1 MHKTSAWDGDVFP
14 RSPCQKGQGV
24 DAVKSIWCPRGSATH
39 TAPEADLTVLS
50 TESEALTVC
59 MAAAKKSRAVE
70 TGRFHN

>member
-1 MHKTSAWDGDVFP
+1 M
-14 RSPCQKGQGV
+14 

-50 TESEALTVC
+50 TEWEALTVC